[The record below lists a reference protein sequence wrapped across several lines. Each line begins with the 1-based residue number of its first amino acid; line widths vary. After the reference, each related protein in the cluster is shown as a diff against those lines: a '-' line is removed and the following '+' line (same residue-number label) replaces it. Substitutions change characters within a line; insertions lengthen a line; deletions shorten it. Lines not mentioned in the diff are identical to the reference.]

1 MQTTEKSGKLIVRGG
16 WAMCPLCGKGKLQRV
31 LPTTSAK
38 NLPRYCKR
46 CHQEIVIDI
55 APEPVS
61 HDQRLSL
68 D

>member
-1 MQTTEKSGKLIVRGG
+1 
-16 WAMCPLCGKGKLQRV
+16 MCPLCGKGKLQRV

-46 CHQEIVIDI
+46 CRREIVIDI

-61 HDQRLSL
+61 NDQRLSL

>member
-1 MQTTEKSGKLIVRGG
+1 MQVTANCGKLIVQGG

-31 LPTTSAK
+31 LPTTSAQ

-46 CHQEIVIDI
+46 CRREIVIDI
-55 APEPVS
+55 APEPL
-61 HDQRLSL
+61 RLSL